1 MLNRYTSNN
10 IFALL
15 LMIGGLD
22 ANNSREIILTEIIFA
37 CSRALSQRGMTGMFL
52 DGVSAGEREI
62 IPLGKLFAMMTLVFL
77 AYTAIGFQRWMQ
89 YKDVWREMPT
99 T

>member
-1 MLNRYTSNN
+1 MVS
-10 IFALL
+10 
-15 LMIGGLD
+15 GLD
-22 ANNSREIILTEIIFA
+22 ASNSREIILTELIFA

-62 IPLGKLFAMMTLVFL
+62 IPLGKPLSLCWAVMILVFL
-77 AYTAIGFQRWMQ
+77 TYTVIGFQKWMQ
-89 YKDVWREMPT
+89 YKDVWREMST